1 MVSNSRSHK
10 KIKQLPAIIFQKN
23 LCRNFTEIGP
33 TVVKKVDSSIVT
45 FDKYLEVYNI
55 TQPESNLKLNELKDA
70 FFSLK
75 LNKSQG
81 KNHEIIKKNMY
92 NCLYKHLSDN
102 NILCRKRFGFQENH
116 LTEHAIM
123 QLADQINCS
132 FEKPS
137 LYTLGIF
144 IFDVS
149 KTIFQNHFSMM
160 SQIFTCYKNVQLKKK
175 QEKKKK
181 KNTIRMKMDIFAI
194 FWSQRKGTLRE

>member
-1 MVSNSRSHK
+1 
-10 KIKQLPAIIFQKN
+10 
-23 LCRNFTEIGP
+23 
-33 TVVKKVDSSIVT
+33 
-45 FDKYLEVYNI
+45 
-55 TQPESNLKLNELKDA
+55 
-70 FFSLK
+70 
-75 LNKSQG
+75 
-81 KNHEIIKKNMY
+81 MY

-181 KNTIRMKMDIFAI
+181 KNTIRMKMGIFAI